1 MVIAGIP
8 HAWDRSDN
16 GDGWTPTTVPSR
28 VSLTEISTRVAIVAG
43 LALIALLIVVR
54 RKPARYE
61 TDSPRDHVGWRTTG
75 ELGIDEADQAEI
87 EPLRKKALETMGLG
101 AIAIFGG
108 IVVAIVVSL
117 SISWIVT
124 NFLNRL

>member
-1 MVIAGIP
+1 MVIIGIP

-16 GDGWTPTTVPSR
+16 GFGSTPTTVPSC

-54 RKPARYE
+54 RKPARNGGP
-61 TDSPRDHVGWRTTG
+61 SPRDHVEWGSSHESSNG
-75 ELGIDEADQAEI
+75 DALVVG
-87 EPLRKKALETMGLG
+87 PLRKRALEIMGLG

-108 IVVAIVVSL
+108 IMVAIVVSL
-117 SISWIVT
+117 SIAWIVT